1 MEQLTTT
8 IGVASIDAGRKA
20 GHLSEKYK
28 FVDTKQLLSHAE
40 RAGWELNRVQSPR
53 RGDASSPHLLIFR
66 HPGIQPVDLGGLNG
80 KSYVELLIQNSHDG
94 SKAIRFMLGLFRM
107 VCLNGAYR
115 GLSMQE
121 FRAGHTASGIKHL
134 KEGFQFVADHA
145 ERELERVKQLSQFEL
160 TPDQSS
166 VFLAGC
172 LKKRLEFTK
181 NVIDVSDI
189 APRREADKGLD
200 AYTVFNRG
208 QELMLRG
215 GFQYVTQTTDE
226 NSQIIRQLHKAR
238 PVYAIQRSLDL
249 NKFAAQQINSLVGV
263 Q

>member
-1 MEQLTTT
+1 METLTTT
-8 IGVASIDAGRKA
+8 GISSIDRGQKA
-20 GHLSEKYK
+20 GHLSDRYQ

-40 RAGWELNRVQSPR
+40 RTGWELNRVQSPR
-53 RGDASSPHLLIFR
+53 RGDESSSHLLIFR
-66 HPGIQPVDLGGLNG
+66 HPGIQPIDLGGLNG
-80 KSYVELLIQNSHDG
+80 KSYIELLIQNSHNG

-121 FRAGHTASGIKHL
+121 FRAGHTASGVKRL
-134 KEGFQFVADHA
+134 EEGFKFVADNA
-145 ERELERVKQLSQFEL
+145 ERELARVKLLSQFEL
-160 TPDQSS
+160 TPDQSA
-166 VFLAGC
+166 VYLAAC
-172 LKKRLEFTK
+172 VKKRLEHTK
-181 NVIDVSDI
+181 NVVDISDI
-189 APRREADKGLD
+189 APRREADRGLD

-226 NSQIIRQLHKAR
+226 NSQIRRQLHKAR

-249 NKFAAQQINSLVGV
+249 NKFAAQQINNLVGV